1 MRYLLLALLLTGC
14 KYNVPVSQFDPGVAE
29 LCEGG
34 LQEYKGHQ
42 FNVNLMDTYGE
53 LRVQCDGHAACS
65 NANAVW
71 VISGPKCPQYMAH
84 ELNHILG
91 NDWVDA
97 HR

>member
-14 KYNVPVSQFDPGVAE
+14 KYNVPVSQFDSGIDD

-34 LQEYKGHQ
+34 LQEYQGRQ

-53 LRVQCDGHAACS
+53 LRAECNGHAACT
-65 NANAVW
+65 NGKAVW
-71 VISGPKCPQYMAH
+71 VIAGPRCYRDMAH
-84 ELNHILG
+84 EISHVVG